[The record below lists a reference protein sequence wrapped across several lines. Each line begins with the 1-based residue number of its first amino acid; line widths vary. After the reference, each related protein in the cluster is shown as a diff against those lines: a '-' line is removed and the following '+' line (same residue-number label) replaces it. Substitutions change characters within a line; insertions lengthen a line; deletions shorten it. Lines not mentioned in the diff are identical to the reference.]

1 MSRVLPND
9 FSFRTV
15 QVSRRLRD
23 GLPNQSFHFSLVR
36 RLSQNFFQVIWLRP
50 GYRASKLTRSR
61 GYLGSPIDAPR
72 ALSVSTPL
80 CARSGL
86 LQCFDFST
94 EFISLAIRVR
104 GRALLMRKTR
114 INNAEGY
121 GLSRIDGSLC
131 TRDQHLFQS
140 SQLVFYSSPSA
151 TKIPRIKDFKE
162 PVIAASEN
170 SSRKMI
176 QSETREP
183 LR

>member
-1 MSRVLPND
+1 M
-9 FSFRTV
+9 
-15 QVSRRLRD
+15 
-23 GLPNQSFHFSLVR
+23 
-36 RLSQNFFQVIWLRP
+36 IWLRP

-72 ALSVSTPL
+72 ALSVFTPL

-94 EFISLAIRVR
+94 EFIPLAI

-114 INNAEGY
+114 INNAEGC